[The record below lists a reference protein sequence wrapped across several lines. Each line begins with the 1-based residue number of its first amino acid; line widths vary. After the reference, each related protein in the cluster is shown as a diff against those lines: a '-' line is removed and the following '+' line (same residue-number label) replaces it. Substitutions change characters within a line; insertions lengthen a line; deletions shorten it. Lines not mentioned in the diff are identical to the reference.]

1 MNFQKLKFK
10 VFDLPPEKDV
20 LEAFP
25 ELQRYKVFADS
36 KAPLKNLLLRYLIFM
51 YDPGSDLLK
60 EVVELDKRKIRAA
73 ELAGFKHESD
83 YLNEIFEF
91 KDKTTLDFLQC
102 FFTQV
107 YHNRKYTEWQTLHQ
121 ELEENNRLRWEPIT
135 KKSDQKK
142 GEEAIDEV
150 DVYDAAKKKGELRTQ
165 AAKIHDMLDALEK
178 ELFGDNE
185 DVKEIALKSRF
196 CSPESFA
203 GVKILT

>member
-10 VFDLPPEKDV
+10 VFDIPSDKDV

-25 ELQRYKVFADS
+25 ELQRYKLFADS
-36 KAPLKNLLLRYLIFM
+36 KAPMKNLLLRYLIFM

-60 EVVELDKRKIRAA
+60 EVVELEKRKIRAA
-73 ELAGFKHESD
+73 ELAGFKHDSD
-83 YLNEIFEF
+83 YLNEIFEL

-135 KKSDQKK
+135 TKSNKKKD
-142 GEEAIDEV
+142 EDVDEV
-150 DVYDAAKKKGELRTQ
+150 DVFDAAKKKGELRTQ
-165 AAKIHDMLDALEK
+165 AAKIHDLLDALEK
-178 ELFGDNE
+178 ELFVDNE

-196 CSPESFA
+196 TSPESFA
-203 GVKILT
+203 GVKLLT